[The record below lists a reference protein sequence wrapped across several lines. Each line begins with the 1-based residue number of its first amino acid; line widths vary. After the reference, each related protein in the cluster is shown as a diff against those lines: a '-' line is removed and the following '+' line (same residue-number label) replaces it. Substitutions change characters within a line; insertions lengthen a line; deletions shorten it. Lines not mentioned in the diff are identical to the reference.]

1 MSVKIGNTI
10 LRHGIMLA
18 PMAGFSDRFFRRIC
32 FEQGAEYTVSE
43 MVSAKAL
50 CYDELSRSGALHKSA
65 DLAYIEPGAPPTA
78 VQIFGG
84 EPDFMKRAASLIST
98 LSYRGAAGEFPCAI
112 DINMGCPVR
121 KVTGNGEGSALMKDP
136 ERAAAVVRAVA
147 EGTSLPVTVKI
158 RAGWDR
164 SHINAPELAKRLEA
178 SGAALICVH
187 GRTRDQFYLPGVD
200 LDVIK
205 NVKKAV
211 SVPVI
216 GNGDISSAADAMRM
230 LEYTGCDGLM
240 LARGTLGNPWLFREI
255 SSYLDGKPYI
265 PPTDEERIETAVR
278 HASSL
283 VNNRGNRGVAEARG
297 RISLYTKGFRGSAS
311 ARASL
316 NSAETFDEMKD
327 ILYSLLDRKEQ
338 DV

>member
-1 MSVKIGNTI
+1 MSVKIGDTV
-10 LRHGIMLA
+10 LRQGLMLA

-32 FEQGAEYTVSE
+32 AEQGAEYTVTE

-65 DLAYIEPGAPPTA
+65 DLAFIGEGDPPTA

-84 EPDFMKRAASLIST
+84 EPEFMARAAGL
-98 LSYRGAAGEFPCAI
+98 LSGMTYRGASGARPCAI
-112 DINMGCPVR
+112 DINMGCPVK

-136 ERAAAVVRAVA
+136 GRASAVVRAVA
-147 EGTSLPVTVKI
+147 EAVSLPVTVKI
-158 RAGWDR
+158 RAGWD
-164 SHINAPELAKRLEA
+164 SAHINAPEFAKMLED
-178 SGAALICVH
+178 SGAALICIH
-187 GRTRDQFYLPGVD
+187 GRTRDRFYSPGVD

-216 GNGDISSAADAMRM
+216 GNGDINSAADALRM

-240 LARGTLGNPWLFREI
+240 LARGTLGNPWLFGEI
-255 SSYLDGKPYI
+255 SAALDGRDYT

-278 HASSL
+278 HLTSL
-283 VNNRGNRGVAEARG
+283 VSGRGNRGVAEARG
-297 RISLYTKGFRGSAS
+297 RISFYSKGFRGSAS
-311 ARASL
+311 ARAAL
-316 NSAETFDEMKD
+316 NSALTLDEMKG
-327 ILYSLLDRKEQ
+327 ILYSLLDKRDTQ
-338 DV
+338 